1 MASTS
6 HKRTPFQVERDRLEI
21 AQMYLRGKT
30 QHEIAQ
36 ALISPDRGYI
46 LSQQMISYDLKVIQA
61 QWQKSTLVNIDEVKG
76 RELARIDTLELE
88 YWQAWQRSQLNAE
101 IKTTRQRGKRGKDDK
116 AIPEEIERTERLEG
130 RTGNP
135 AFLSGVQWC
144 IEQRCKIFGL
154 YAPERFEW
162 RAEVEK
168 QGIDPAG
175 LFNELVSKYV
185 VALQTGDQPTE

>member
-1 MASTS
+1 MSSSA
-6 HKRTPFQVERDRLEI
+6 HKRTPFQIERDRMEI

-30 QHEIAQ
+30 QHDIAQ
-36 ALISPDRGYI
+36 ALISPDRGYS
-46 LSQQMISYDLKVIQA
+46 LSQQMISYDLKAVQA
-61 QWQKSTLVNIDEVKG
+61 QWQKSTLVDISEIKG

-88 YWQAWQRSQLNAE
+88 YWQAWTRSQLDVK
-101 IKTTRQRGKRGKDDK
+101 IKTTHARGKRAKDDK
-116 AIPEEIERTERLEG
+116 PIPEQVEQMERTEG

-135 AFLSGVQWC
+135 AFLTGVQWC

-154 YAPERFEW
+154 YAPEKVEW
-162 RAEVEK
+162 KAEVEK

-185 VALQTGDQPTE
+185 DALQTGDQPTE